1 MTRESKPDAGQ
12 ARLFFA
18 IVLPLFSVILAGT
31 VYRRT
36 GGLFPT
42 LVVAGLLG
50 LLVISGLVWPA
61 WGLRFYRRV
70 RACLEPVAQI
80 VSLLLL
86 GLVYFGVVTP
96 IAVMLRI
103 SGRDRLGLKPKTV
116 RASEWHEVQRDR
128 PLASYF
134 RQF

>member
-1 MTRESKPDAGQ
+1 MTRETKPDAGQ

-18 IVLPLFSVILAGT
+18 LVLPLFSVILAGT

-36 GGLFPT
+36 GGLLPT
-42 LVVAGLLG
+42 LVVTGLLG
-50 LLVISGLVWPA
+50 LLVLSGLVWPA
-61 WGLRFYRRV
+61 WGQRFYRRL
-70 RACLEPVAQI
+70 RACLEPVAQV

-86 GLVYFGVVTP
+86 GLVFFGVVTP
-96 IAVMLRI
+96 IAMMLRVL
-103 SGRDRLGLKPKTV
+103 GRDRLGLKPKTV
-116 RASEWHEVQRDR
+116 RTTEWHEVQRDR

>member
-12 ARLFFA
+12 VRLFFA
-18 IVLPLFSVILAGT
+18 VILPLFSVILAGS

-36 GGLFPT
+36 GGLLPT

-50 LLVISGLVWPA
+50 LLVLSGLVWPT
-61 WGLRFYRRV
+61 WGQRFYRRL
-70 RACLEPVAQI
+70 RACLEPVAQV

-96 IAVMLRI
+96 IAVMLRVL
-103 SGRDRLGLKPKTV
+103 GRDRLELKRKTV
-116 RASEWHEVQRDR
+116 RTSEWHEVQRDR